1 MSTKMD
7 ELTELFSLAVK
18 AMWPAE
24 AALAPPNSQVRRE
37 NIGTEDD
44 MAVFGNLSIRM
55 SDDGQ
60 YIVEES
66 VLVPGVWRYPDGSG
80 QPDDVD
86 IIEVGVF
93 SKATDAIRAALHRVV
108 DRTVDVVAE
117 NYGID
122 KMLKE
127 DSQYE

>member
-1 MSTKMD
+1 MGSKMD

-24 AALAPPNSQVRRE
+24 AALAPSNSQVRRE
-37 NIGTEDD
+37 NAGCPDDD
-44 MAVFGNLSIRM
+44 MAVFGDLGIRLSE
-55 SDDGQ
+55 DGQ

-93 SKATDAIRAALHRVV
+93 SRDTDAIRAALHRLV
-108 DRTVDVVAE
+108 DRTVDAVAE
-117 NYGID
+117 NY
-122 KMLKE
+122 
-127 DSQYE
+127 